1 MLRKANRAGTC
12 ELCQMKEATRRARFT
27 AHFLQA
33 DPMPLLV
40 EEHIAKMEFERRV
53 CDECAGRLQSMK
65 NVTDLSL
72 ENL

>member
-1 MLRKANRAGTC
+1 
-12 ELCQMKEATRRARFT
+12 MKEATRRARFT

-53 CDECAGRLQSMK
+53 CDECAERLQSMK